1 VDSANRDYEVNGI
14 IITDCHKRAEEYS
27 KSGRPSMTDEEVNR
41 IKNQREGKMPKALKD
56 IICMVKTT
64 IGGTVW
70 KVCLKKPT

>member
-1 VDSANRDYEVNGI
+1 LARNRDYEVNGI
-14 IITDCHKRAEEYS
+14 VITDCPIRAAGYND
-27 KSGRPSMTDEEVNR
+27 SGTPSMTDDEVHR
-41 IKNQREGKMPKALKD
+41 IRTQIDGKMPKALKD